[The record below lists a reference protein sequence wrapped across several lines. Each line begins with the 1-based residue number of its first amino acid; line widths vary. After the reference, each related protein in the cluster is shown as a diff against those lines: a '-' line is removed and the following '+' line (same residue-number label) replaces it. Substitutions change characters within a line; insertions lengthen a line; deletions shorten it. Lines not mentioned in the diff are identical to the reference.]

1 MDLKYL
7 AKLLVDFEEKA
18 DDEQYVKI
26 HLDVLRPLMAQLI
39 KEAAEL

>member
-1 MDLKYL
+1 MNLAYL
-7 AKLLVDFEEKA
+7 AKLLTEFEEKA

-39 KEAAEL
+39 KEAADV